1 MKFMCVFSI
10 RAPSIVS
17 ALIALVLVAALPP
30 ATFAQNQPLDP
41 FVGTWKVNLAKSKFS
56 PGPPPRSRTVTI
68 EQAGDGWKWTIDLVD
83 ANGNRST
90 IVETPKFDGKD
101 YPRTGSPTPPSDADT
116 IALKRIDAYT
126 IEETLKKAGKVVTT
140 LRQVV
145 SKDGKVRTA
154 TVMTGTNAGGQPV
167 RDVLVL
173 ERQ

>member
-1 MKFMCVFSI
+1 MKL
-10 RAPSIVS
+10 ASIVS
-17 ALIALVLVAALPP
+17 ALIAFVLVAALLP

-41 FVGTWKVNLAKSKFS
+41 FVGTWKLNLAKSKFS

-68 EQAGDGWKWTIDLVD
+68 EQAGNGWKWTIDQVD

-90 IVETPKFDGKD
+90 IVETPKVDGKD
-101 YPRTGSPTPPSDADT
+101 YPGTGSPSVDHDT
-116 IALKRIDAYT
+116 IAFKRIDAYT
-126 IEETLKKAGKVVTT
+126 VEETLKKAGKVVAT

-154 TVMTGTNAGGQPV
+154 TTMTGTNAGGQPV